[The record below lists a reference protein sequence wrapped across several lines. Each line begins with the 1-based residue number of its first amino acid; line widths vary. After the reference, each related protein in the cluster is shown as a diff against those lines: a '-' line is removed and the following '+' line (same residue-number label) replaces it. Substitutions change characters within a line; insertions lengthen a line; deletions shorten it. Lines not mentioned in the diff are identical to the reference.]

1 MTLVALF
8 PRIYLKIIQ
17 YSTSKKCEKNHLPLV
32 SDDDST
38 DLDVD
43 CFGTNSGAEL
53 QDEDPGV
60 QGEASGFSDNFFIA

>member
-1 MTLVALF
+1 M
-8 PRIYLKIIQ
+8 KIKIN
-17 YSTSKKCEKNHLPLV
+17 KLPLV

-60 QGEASGFSDNFFIA
+60 QGEASGLSDNFFIA